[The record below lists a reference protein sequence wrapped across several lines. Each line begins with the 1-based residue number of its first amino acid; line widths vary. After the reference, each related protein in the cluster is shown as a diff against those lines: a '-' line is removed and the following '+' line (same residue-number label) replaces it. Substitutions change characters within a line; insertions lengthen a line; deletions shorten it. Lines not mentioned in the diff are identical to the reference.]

1 MKKYW
6 VTLGAVSLFLTAG
19 VLMKQNVL
27 SAETVETDYDKISQE
42 ADRNRE
48 LLDIWKE
55 HVKTLTKERDD
66 AYRQLE
72 HMRAASPAGGVAQFG
87 GMESAPLPSPVAT
100 QQIEGL
106 QSEVSRLQEEL
117 QKKTA
122 GDPNRELQMQF
133 SSLQRQLQQVK
144 KDLSDARAE
153 KDLLIQEKEKALSK
167 VERLENSAAP
177 VQDSAQWDSI
187 QNESNVLRG
196 ENARLQSEIERLR
209 RVNTQ
214 PAAVSANSDAGQG
227 SFERRAR
234 ELQYENETLQAQ
246 IEKLQVVE
254 KELAS
259 TRGYF
264 APLVKD
270 LQEKGDQLATEN
282 TALRTDI
289 SRIKSESSSAKS
301 EIDAARS
308 QNQRI
313 QDENERLA
321 GELDALKTQSQRT
334 DADLRTARGELEQIS
349 SQIESYKAQLQL
361 ASADREKAKAIELQY
376 QTLKDQNESLQKAYA
391 VLEENSSSSETR
403 MRDISA
409 QMTAIQNDN
418 RDLASREAGYQKTIE
433 KYKAALSANL
443 ADMKNLRAN
452 FEAYLESLVA
462 SFEERQK

>member
-1 MKKYW
+1 MKKLW
-6 VTLGAVSLFLTAG
+6 VILGAASLFLTAG
-19 VLMKQNVL
+19 ILVNQTIL
-27 SAETVETDYDKISQE
+27 SAETGEPDYEKISQE

-72 HMRAASPAGGVAQFG
+72 HMRSVSPAGGVAQFG
-87 GMESAPLPSPVAT
+87 GMESAPIPSPVAT

-122 GDPNRELQMQF
+122 GDPSREMQMQF

-144 KDLSDARAE
+144 KDLNDARAE

-167 VERLENSAAP
+167 VERLESTASPAP
-177 VQDSAQWDSI
+177 VVSEGSATSGQ
-187 QNESNVLRG
+187 ESY
-196 ENARLQSEIERLR
+196 
-209 RVNTQ
+209 
-214 PAAVSANSDAGQG
+214 
-227 SFERRAR
+227 ERRSR
-234 ELQYENETLQAQ
+234 ELQYENETLKAH
-246 IEKLQVVE
+246 IAKLEVVE

-270 LQEKGDQLATEN
+270 LQQKNEQLVAEN
-282 TALRTDI
+282 SGIRTDF
-289 SRIKSESSSAKS
+289 SRIQSESSSAKS
-301 EIDAARS
+301 QIDAARA
-308 QNQRI
+308 QGQ
-313 QDENERLA
+313 QAQKENERLA

-334 DADLRTARGELEQIS
+334 DADLRTARGELEQVS
-349 SQIESYKAQLQL
+349 SQIESYKSQLQW
-361 ASADREKAKAIELQY
+361 ASADREKTKAIEAQY
-376 QTLKDQNESLQKAYA
+376 QALKDQNESLQKAYA

-418 RDLASREAGYQKTIE
+418 RDLASREAGYQAALE
-433 KYKAALSANL
+433 KYKAALAANL
-443 ADMKNLRAN
+443 ADMKNLKAN